1 MLFRGA
7 HLQGIKSGEITMAF
21 RKWQKVS
28 VKSGSLL
35 HTSVGLLE
43 IGKIE
48 AVNENDITDK
58 DAVQAGFVDK
68 KQLLKSFNHN
78 STGTIFKIS
87 VRYHAE
93 DPRIKL
99 REQTGLS
106 EQQFEDLKDRLE
118 RLDRYSKQGYWTQKV
133 LLTIK
138 NNPNLH
144 AIGVAELTGFEKE
157 WLKLNIRKLKNLG
170 LTISHNIGY
179 EISPLGSEYLS
190 KLFNIQSL
198 SKGQPTKKRRF
209 KL

>member
-1 MLFRGA
+1 
-7 HLQGIKSGEITMAF
+7 MAF

-28 VKSGSLL
+28 VKTGSLL

-48 AVNENDITDK
+48 AVSENDISDK
-58 DAVQAGFVDK
+58 EAVQAGFTEK
-68 KQLLKSFNHN
+68 KQLLKSFTHN

-106 EQQFEDLKDRLE
+106 EQQFEELKGRLE
-118 RLDRYSKQGYWTQKV
+118 RLDLYSKQGHWTEKI

-138 NNPNLH
+138 DNPNLH
-144 AIGVAELTGFEKE
+144 AIGIAKLTGFEKE

-170 LTISHNIGY
+170 LTISHNVGY
-179 EISPLGSEYLS
+179 RLSPLGEHFIEEL
-190 KLFNIQSL
+190 
-198 SKGQPTKKRRF
+198 KGEQ
-209 KL
+209 